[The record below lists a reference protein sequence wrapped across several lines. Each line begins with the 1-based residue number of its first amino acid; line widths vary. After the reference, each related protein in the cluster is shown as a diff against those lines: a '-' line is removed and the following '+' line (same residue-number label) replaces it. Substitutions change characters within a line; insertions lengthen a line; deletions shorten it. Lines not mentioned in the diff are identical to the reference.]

1 MMRKALI
8 LLLSVVAGSC
18 TSPGS
23 NKAGMEQD
31 GKIRLMTL
39 DPGHFHAALVQKSM
53 YPEVDSVVHVYAPDG
68 PELKAHMD
76 LIERYNSRPE
86 EPTAWQEEVHKGKDF
101 LEKMLSEKQG
111 NVVVMAGNNQKR
123 TEYILQSRS
132 EEHTSE
138 LQTLMSITYEVL

>member
-86 EPTAWQEEVHKGKDF
+86 EPTAWKEEIGSATCRERGCQYV
-101 LEKMLSEKQG
+101 
-111 NVVVMAGNNQKR
+111 
-123 TEYILQSRS
+123 
-132 EEHTSE
+132 
-138 LQTLMSITYEVL
+138 SISGVAVSLKKKKK